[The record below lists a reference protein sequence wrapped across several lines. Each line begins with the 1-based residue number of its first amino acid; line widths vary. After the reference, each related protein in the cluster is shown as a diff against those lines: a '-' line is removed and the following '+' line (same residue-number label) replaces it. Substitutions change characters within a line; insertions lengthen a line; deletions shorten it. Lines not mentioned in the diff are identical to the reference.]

1 MKTQEERYNMI
12 MGQRQDSYLEVGFS
26 VANGIQAMY
35 FACHSCKDGLK
46 SFQGEADI
54 MIKMI
59 EHIASESHKILL
71 GDY

>member
-1 MKTQEERYNMI
+1 MKTTEERYYMI
-12 MGQRQDSYLEVGFS
+12 MNQKQNWYIEIGFGK
-26 VANGIQAMY
+26 ANGIQSMY
-35 FACHSCKDGLK
+35 YICHSCKDGLK
-46 SFQGEADI
+46 SMQGEDNI

>member
-1 MKTQEERYNMI
+1 MKPEKRYDMI
-12 MGQRQDSYLEVGFS
+12 MIQKDKWYIEVGFGT
-26 VANGIQAMY
+26 ADGFQHMY
-35 FACHSCKDGLK
+35 YICHSCKDGLK
-46 SFQGEADI
+46 SFQGEATM